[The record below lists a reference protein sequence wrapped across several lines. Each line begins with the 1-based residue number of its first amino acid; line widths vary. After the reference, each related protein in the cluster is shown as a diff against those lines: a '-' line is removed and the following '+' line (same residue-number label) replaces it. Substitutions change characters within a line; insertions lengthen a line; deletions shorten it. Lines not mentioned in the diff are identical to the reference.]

1 MDEPKRM
8 DRREAIKWMLTA
20 AATVSVLEG
29 NGLAGAVVAKGYGTD
44 PNLMDSYKPGSI
56 WPLTFSPEQR
66 RTVAALCDL
75 IIPADEKSPSASELS
90 VHDFIDEWISAP
102 YSRQQEDRKVV
113 LEGLAWLEAE
123 SRKRYEKSFVD
134 ATADQKRRITD
145 DICYVST
152 AAARFKRA
160 AEFFAKFRDL
170 TASGF
175 YTTPEGMKDIQY
187 MGNVAL
193 TKFDG
198 PPPEVLAYL
207 KLA

>member
-1 MDEPKRM
+1 MDELKRM

-20 AATVSVLEG
+20 AAVSALEG
-29 NGLAGAVVAKGYGTD
+29 SGFAGPVAAKGYGTD

-56 WPLTFSPEQR
+56 WPLTLSPEQR

-102 YSRQQEDRKVV
+102 YPRQQADRKIVI
-113 LEGLAWLEAE
+113 EGLAWLEGE

-134 ATADQKRRITD
+134 STAEQKRQLCD
-145 DICYVST
+145 DICYAPK

-207 KLA
+207 KLG